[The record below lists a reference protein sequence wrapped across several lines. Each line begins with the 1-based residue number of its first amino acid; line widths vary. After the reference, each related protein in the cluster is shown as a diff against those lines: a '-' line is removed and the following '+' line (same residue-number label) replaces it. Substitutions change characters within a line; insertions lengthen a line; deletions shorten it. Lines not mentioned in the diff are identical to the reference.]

1 MSTESEG
8 FTPEPASESVTGQIA
23 PETDAPATTDAP
35 TPGSIGATPEAHLEA
50 AASQTPETTASDA
63 HATSVALAHE
73 SFKLRIE
80 NAYSELKTSLD
91 NAWHVY
97 LKDRGIETAGS
108 EIVQDLEGSNAS
120 TGDATRAR

>member
-1 MSTESEG
+1 MSTETEG
-8 FTPEPASESVTGQIA
+8 FTPDP
-23 PETDAPATTDAP
+23 TDAPNAGESNAP
-35 TPGSIGATPEAHLEA
+35 SVSAADSAEPVTAVVGETPEAHLATVANQVPDGIA
-50 AASQTPETTASDA
+50 ADS